1 MKQSILCILFVLMGM
16 SASAADFPDV
26 AGWKPEGGAKTYD
39 SESLWEYINGAA
51 ELFLAYGFQELRV
64 RDLGSGELVMT
75 VSIYD
80 QGTSLN
86 AYGVFDTESPDDA
99 TRFAIGGGAV
109 VLAPYQALMI
119 KDRRSTC
126 TCLKIANPCTR

>member
-26 AGWKPEGGAKTYD
+26 AGWKPEGGAKIYD

-80 QGTSLN
+80 LTGRLVWHDEQTN
-86 AYGVFDTESPDDA
+86 VTEIVWD
-99 TRFAIGGGAV
+99 GGG
-109 VLAPYQALMI
+109 LANGAYIYVIRAADGI
-119 KDRRSTC
+119 NSYGAKGKVFIDR
-126 TCLKIANPCTR
+126 